1 MKLHKILFSITLLF
15 TLHAANLHAK
25 VMGHYNTQ
33 SGESYIIFHQLDF
46 ERKMTVSV
54 FFDVEADSSHH
65 KTAEIFMTANE
76 YQQIFESTES
86 TKISVADMMDD
97 RHGFTLT
104 ASNFGATRT
113 ITAQQEMYNNN
124 VYLGSKEITFTV
136 QNGKIVSANLLVK
149 KKKHVALFITLPG
162 KFESVNSMVEFQQ
175 AVEGLGLS
183 SSSTLD
189 QGYALS
195 DEAIAAALES
205 RKNLAKYCELQ
216 CQ

>member
-1 MKLHKILFSITLLF
+1 MKLQRILFVITLLF
-15 TLHAANLHAK
+15 TLHATHLQAK
-25 VMGHYNTQ
+25 VMGHYNSQ
-33 SGESYIIFHQLDF
+33 SGESYIIFHQLVF
-46 ERKMTVSV
+46 EKKMTVSV

-65 KTAEIFMTANE
+65 KTAELFMTANE
-76 YQQIFESTES
+76 YQQIFETTES
-86 TKISVADMMDD
+86 IEVSIADMMDD
-97 RHGFTLT
+97 RHGFTVT
-104 ASNFGATRT
+104 ASNRGATRT
-113 ITAQQEMYNNN
+113 IIAQQEMYNDN

-136 QNGKIVSANLLVK
+136 QNGKIVSANLLAK

-162 KFESVNSMVEFQQ
+162 KFVSANSTVEFQQ

-195 DEAIAAALES
+195 DEAIATALES